1 MPFFS
6 QPFFAFRRCRRQQVR
21 RQHGVILIVAL
32 MVMVILFIGAAAIVK
47 SMNTSMVNAGNLAFR
62 RDMVNQGELVLAD
75 LMNRMQPG
83 GTLGDLGGSSNANLN
98 YSAVMLPGNA
108 EGIPE
113 ALLDDTKFAARGSTN
128 NDITESTAGLDDA
141 IKAGLRGTTIRYL
154 IERLCEDAG
163 SFSETESKNYCVR
176 SSAAGGGENAGM
188 LTGGPRLDVPT
199 NIVYRVNIRVT
210 GPRDTQV
217 FIQASIIKPE

>member
-6 QPFFAFRRCRRQQVR
+6 QPFLAFRRCRRQQIR
-21 RQHGVILIVAL
+21 RQYGVILIVAL
-32 MVMVILFIGAAAIVK
+32 MVMVILFIGAAAVVK

-75 LMNRMQPG
+75 LMSRMQPG
-83 GTLGDLGGSSNANLN
+83 GTLGNLGGSSNANLN
-98 YSAVMLPGNA
+98 YSAVMLPGNT

-113 ALLDDTKFAARGSTN
+113 ALLDDTKFAARGSAN
-128 NDITESTAGLDDA
+128 NDITESTVGLDDA

-154 IERLCEDAG
+154 IERLCEDTG
-163 SFSETESKNYCVR
+163 EFSEAESSNYCVR
-176 SSAAGGGENAGM
+176 SSEAGGGGNAGM
-188 LTGGPRLDVPT
+188 LTGGAKLDVPKS
-199 NIVYRVNIRVT
+199 IVYRVNIRVA

>member
-6 QPFFAFRRCRRQQVR
+6 QPFFALRKCRRQQIR

-32 MVMVILFIGAAAIVK
+32 MVMVILFIGAAAVVK

-83 GTLGDLGGSSNANLN
+83 GALDNLGGSSNTSLN

-128 NDITESTAGLDDA
+128 NDITENTTGLDDA

-154 IERLCEDAG
+154 IERLCEDTG
-163 SFSETESKNYCVR
+163 EFSEADCVR

-188 LTGGPRLDVPT
+188 LTGRERIKVPKPK
-199 NIVYRVNIRVT
+199 VYRVNIRVT